1 MTTEE
6 KLIASKFGRFG
17 KTEPKKA
24 VTNLAVMYTRVSGKG
39 QFDKN
44 ESLETQRKS
53 IEEYALRN
61 NLIIVSRFGD
71 TYESAKTDARKEF
84 QRMLD
89 FIKHS
94 KGTLSTILVYKMTR
108 FSRTGGKAISIADE
122 LREKHGVHIKAV
134 TEPIDTSNANGV
146 LFHDMQLLFGRWD
159 NEQRKQVAM
168 AGMKAKFEKGI
179 WVVKPPQGYDI
190 VRTNGERKIILNADG
205 KKIKKAWDWKIQGL
219 KNEEIVL
226 KLQALGVK
234 MYKQQLHKIFV
245 NPFYCGLVSHGMLNG
260 KVVEGTHEKMISQ
273 EIFMRVN
280 ELVSSSSKFGVPHK
294 MEDVNIPLK
303 VFIKCADCNQPF
315 TGYVAKKKN
324 LYYYKYRT
332 NGCKCNKNAKSLHD
346 LFTNELE
353 KVQIKEDLTE
363 AIKIEM
369 ESAFTEQNNENLERE
384 KELKFRML
392 ELKKNIEKLE
402 EKYFIKEEMNKETYD
417 RFLVKYKE
425 DHKKIQKEIDGCA
438 ISISNLKE
446 MINETL
452 VLCQDLRKLWVGGGI
467 SLKEKIQKLLFP
479 VGMVFDKETGAFRT
493 PEINYLI
500 AEIARNSGDFA
511 IIKKGLSSLFEPKS
525 LSAEKEGFEPPE
537 PRGSTVFK
545 TAAIDHSAISPGAKL
560 LLFFILQRI
569 FSTFFA

>member
-260 KVVEGTHEKMISQ
+260 KVIEGTHEKMISK

-280 ELVSSSSKFGVPHK
+280 EVVSSSSKFGVPHK
-294 MEDVNIPLK
+294 MEDINIPLK

-315 TGYVAKKKN
+315 TGYVVKKKN
-324 LYYYKYRT
+324 LYYYKCRT

-369 ESAFTEQNNENLERE
+369 ESAFTEQNNENFERE
-384 KELKFRML
+384 KELKLRML
-392 ELKKNIEKLE
+392 ELQKNIEKLE

-417 RFLVKYKE
+417 RFLAKYKE

-452 VLCQDLRKLWVGGGI
+452 VLCQDLRKLWVSGGI

-479 VGMVFDKETGAFRT
+479 VGMIFDKETGAFRT

-500 AEIARNSGDFA
+500 AEIARHTGDFA

-525 LSAEKEGFEPPE
+525 LSAGSKGFEPLQNQHN
-537 PRGSTVFK
+537 SK
-545 TAAIDHSAISPGAKL
+545 YNNL
-560 LLFFILQRI
+560 LRFF
-569 FSTFFA
+569 